1 MNALVL
7 PPDLADR
14 VRRNEPMSRHT
25 SWHVGGPADLF
36 FTPTDEFDTAA
47 FLRGLEPDTEI
58 LWIGLGSN
66 LLVRDGGIRG
76 AVIETHGVFDELE
89 RTTENEVWCG
99 AGVACAKLAKQC
111 IKWGLGPAEFF
122 AGIPGTLGGAL
133 AMNAGAFG
141 GETWRHVLAVA
152 TLDREGERH
161 DRPASDYKASY
172 RHVDGPGLRRGD
184 AAAAEPKNE
193 WFIGARLRFDSRPG
207 VSNDDIRALLEKR
220 KATQPI
226 GEWSCGSVFTN
237 PPGDHAARLID
248 TAGLKGFRIG
258 GARVSEMHAN
268 FIVNDGSASAADIEQ
283 LIAHV
288 QQTVQQRYGV
298 RLNPEVRVV
307 GEAR

>member
-1 MNALVL
+1 MNSLVL
-7 PPDLADR
+7 PPDFEYR
-14 VRRNEPMSRHT
+14 VSRNEPMAKHT

-36 FTPTDEFDTAA
+36 FKPLDVADLAA
-47 FLRGLEPDTEI
+47 FLQSLDPATPI
-58 LWIGLGSN
+58 MWIGLGSN

-76 AVIETHGVFDELE
+76 AVIETHGVFAQLE
-89 RTTENEVWCG
+89 RLNDNEVWAG

-141 GETWRHVLAVA
+141 GETWTHVVAVA
-152 TLDREGERH
+152 TLDRAGVRH
-161 DRPASDYKASY
+161 ERPAADYTVGY
-172 RHVDGPGLRRGD
+172 RHVSGPAD
-184 AAAAEPKNE
+184 E
-193 WFIGARLRFDSRPG
+193 WFLGARLRFERRPG
-207 VSNDDIRALLEKR
+207 VSNDDIRLLLARR

-248 TAGLKGFRIG
+248 SAGLKGFRIG

-268 FIVNDGSASAADIEQ
+268 FIVNDGTAKASDIER
-283 LIAHV
+283 LIEHV
-288 QQTVQQRYGV
+288 MQTVEQTHGV
-298 RLNPEVRVV
+298 KLKTEVRIV
-307 GEAR
+307 GETA

>member
-1 MNALVL
+1 MNSLAL
-7 PPDLADR
+7 PPDFDAR
-14 VRRNEPMSRHT
+14 VLRNERMAKHT

-36 FTPTDEFDTAA
+36 FTPLDVADLAA
-47 FLRGLEPDTEI
+47 FLRSLDRATPVM
-58 LWIGLGSN
+58 WIGLGSN

-76 AVIETHGVFDELE
+76 AVIDTHGVFAELD
-89 RTTENEVWCG
+89 RLDDNEVWAG

-141 GETWRHVLAVA
+141 GETWNHVVSVA
-152 TLDREGERH
+152 TLDRDGVRRE
-161 DRPASDYKASY
+161 RPAADYQVGY
-172 RHVDGPGLRRGD
+172 RHVDGPVD
-184 AAAAEPKNE
+184 E
-193 WFIGARLRFDSRPG
+193 WFLGARLRFEQRPG
-207 VSNDDIRALLEKR
+207 VSSEDIRILLARR

-248 TAGLKGFRIG
+248 SAGLKGFRIG

-268 FIVNDGSASAADIEQ
+268 FIVNDGTATAADIEQ

-288 QQTVQQRYGV
+288 RTTVEQMHGV
-298 RLNPEVRVV
+298 KLTPEVRMV
-307 GEAR
+307 GEKT

>member
-1 MNALVL
+1 MNALAL
-7 PPDLADR
+7 PPDLESR
-14 VRRNEPMSRHT
+14 VCRDEPMSKHT

-36 FTPTDEFDTAA
+36 FQPLDVADVAA
-47 FLRGLEPDTEI
+47 FLQNLAPGTPV

-76 AVIETHGVFDELE
+76 AVVETHGIFDELE
-89 RTTENEVWCG
+89 RLSEGEVWCG
-99 AGVACAKLAKQC
+99 SGVACAKLAKQC

-152 TLDREGERH
+152 TIDRAGVRRE
-161 DRPASDYKASY
+161 RPASDYTVGY
-172 RHVDGPGLRRGD
+172 RHVLGPAD
-184 AAAAEPKNE
+184 E
-193 WFIGARLRFDSRPG
+193 WFLGARLRFEVRPG
-207 VSNDDIRALLEKR
+207 ASSEDIRLLLARR

-268 FIVNDGSASAADIEQ
+268 FIVNDGSASAADIER
-283 LIAHV
+283 LIEHV
-288 QQTVQQRYGV
+288 MATVERTHGV
-298 RLNPEVRVV
+298 KLKPEVRIV
-307 GEAR
+307 GERTP

>member
-1 MNALVL
+1 MNSLAL
-7 PPDLADR
+7 PPAFESR
-14 VRRNEPMSRHT
+14 VLRNEMMAKHT

-36 FTPTDEFDTAA
+36 FKPLDVADLAMFLQSLAPSTPV
-47 FLRGLEPDTEI
+47 

-66 LLVRDGGIRG
+66 LLVRDGGVRG
-76 AVIETHGVFDELE
+76 AVIETHGVFAELQRIDCNE
-89 RTTENEVWCG
+89 EGDNEVWAG

-141 GETWRHVLAVA
+141 GETWRHVVSVA
-152 TLDREGERH
+152 TLDRAGVRRE
-161 DRPASDYKASY
+161 RPASDFTVGY
-172 RHVDGPGLRRGD
+172 RHVAGP
-184 AAAAEPKNE
+184 ANE
-193 WFIGARLRFDSRPG
+193 WFLGARLRFEQRPG
-207 VSNDDIRALLEKR
+207 VSSDDIRLLLARR

-248 TAGLKGFRIG
+248 SAGLKGFRIG

-268 FIVNDGSASAADIEQ
+268 FIVNDGTASAADIEQ

-288 QQTVQQRYGV
+288 QQTVEQMHGV
-298 RLNPEVRVV
+298 KLKPEVRVV
-307 GEAR
+307 GEVSHG